1 METKTLIV
9 HLLLQDLRHTQ
20 LLLLLEKEERDMEE
34 HYLDI
39 MQVVSRLMGVEEV
52 SDQFVSL
59 YVWFMDEAANYPVAG
74 RGESLRQL
82 AEQCYDM
89 LVSCLEIERR
99 TTPQLIKI

>member
-1 METKTLIV
+1 METKNLII

-20 LLLLLEKEERDMEE
+20 LLLLLEKEGRDMEA

-39 MQVVSRLMGVEEV
+39 VLVVSRLMGAEEV

-74 RGESLRQL
+74 RGESLQEL
-82 AEQCYDM
+82 AEQCYTM
-89 LVSCLEIERR
+89 LVCCLEIERR